1 MTGQSVHWTTPVHPT
16 KELVMSDAVIVAAVR
31 SAIGRKKGALAN
43 TRADDLLALVMKE
56 AVRRSQVDPKE
67 VEDVIA
73 GCVTQVGEQGFNVAR
88 TAALMAGFPI
98 EVTGTTVNR
107 QCGSSQ
113 QAFHFAAQAI
123 LSGSMDA
130 VLAAGVESMTRIP
143 MGSDGAMGM
152 PGVASAVPFSPLFN
166 DKYTFVPQHQ
176 SAELIADKWGI
187 SRAECEAY
195 ALESHQRAARAR
207 EQGRFRDEIFG
218 LPVTGPDGT
227 VTTFDQDEGIRPDT
241 TLEKLAG
248 LKAVVKPDGV
258 VTAGTASQISDGAA
272 AILVTSAD
280 KAKQL
285 GVKPRA
291 RVKAMTVAGVD
302 PTMMLHG
309 VIPATQK
316 ALARSGL
323 KPSDIGLV
331 EINEAFASVVLAW
344 SKELDWKLDHV
355 NVNGGAVA
363 LGHPLGAS
371 GARLMTTLLHE
382 MEKRDVRYGLQTM
395 CIGFGQATCTIIER
409 L

>member
-1 MTGQSVHWTTPVHPT
+1 
-16 KELVMSDAVIVAAVR
+16 MSDAVIVAAVR
-31 SAIGRKKGALAN
+31 SAIGKKKGALAN
-43 TRADDLLALVMKE
+43 TRADDLLALTLKSLAE
-56 AVRRSQVDPKE
+56 RAKIDPKNI
-67 VEDVIA
+67 EDVVA
-73 GCVTQVGEQGFNVAR
+73 GCVTQIGEQGFNVAR

-98 EVTGTTVNR
+98 ETTGTTVNR

-113 QAFHFAAQAI
+113 QAFHFAAQAVM
-123 LSGSMDA
+123 SGALD
-130 VLAAGVESMTRIP
+130 VVAACGVESMTRIP
-143 MGSDGAMGM
+143 MGSDAAMGV
-152 PGVASAVPFSPLFN
+152 PGVAAAIPFSPMFN
-166 DKYTFVPQHQ
+166 EKFTFVPQHQ
-176 SAELIADKWGI
+176 SAEMVAEKWGI
-187 SRAECEAY
+187 SRRDCEEFAV
-195 ALESHQRAARAR
+195 ESHKRAAAAR
-207 EQGRFRDEIFG
+207 ESGRFRDEIVG
-218 LPVTGPDGT
+218 IKVKGADGAE
-227 VTTFDQDEGIRPDT
+227 TTFDQDEGIRPDT

-248 LKAVVKPDGV
+248 LKFVVKPDGV

-272 AILVTSAD
+272 ALLVTTSE

-285 GVKPRA
+285 GLKPRA
-291 RVKAMTVAGVD
+291 RVKAMALAGVD

-316 ALARSGL
+316 ALAKSGL
-323 KPSDIGLV
+323 KQSDIGLV

-344 SKELDWKLDHV
+344 SKELKWSLDNV

-382 MEKRDVRYGLQTM
+382 MEKRDVKYGLQTM

>member
-1 MTGQSVHWTTPVHPT
+1 
-16 KELVMSDAVIVAAVR
+16 MSDAVIVAAVR
-31 SAIGRKKGALAN
+31 SAIGKKKGALAN
-43 TRADDLLALVMKE
+43 TRADDLLALTLKSLAE
-56 AVRRSQVDPKE
+56 RAKIDPKNI
-67 VEDVIA
+67 EDVVA
-73 GCVTQVGEQGFNVAR
+73 GCVTQIGEQGFNVAR

-98 EVTGTTVNR
+98 ETTGTTVNR

-113 QAFHFAAQAI
+113 QAFHFAAQAVM
-123 LSGSMDA
+123 SGALDVVA
-130 VLAAGVESMTRIP
+130 AAGVESMTRIP
-143 MGSDGAMGM
+143 MGSDAAMGV
-152 PGVASAVPFSPLFN
+152 PGVAAAIPFSPMFSEKFN
-166 DKYTFVPQHQ
+166 FVPQHQ
-176 SAELIADKWGI
+176 SAEMIAEKWGI
-187 SRAECEAY
+187 SRKDCEELAVS
-195 ALESHQRAARAR
+195 SHKRAAAAR
-207 EQGRFRDEIFG
+207 ESGRFKDEIVG
-218 LPVTGPDGT
+218 LTVKGPDGT
-227 VTTFDQDEGIRPDT
+227 EGVFDQDEGIRPDT

-248 LKAVVKPDGV
+248 LKFVVKPDGV

-272 AILVTSAD
+272 ALLVTTPE

-285 GVKPRA
+285 GLKPRA
-291 RVKAMTVAGVD
+291 RVKAMALAGVD

-316 ALARSGL
+316 ALAKAGL
-323 KPSDIGLV
+323 KQSDIGLV

-344 SKELDWKLDHV
+344 SKELKWSLDNV

-382 MEKRDVRYGLQTM
+382 MEKRDVKYGLQTM